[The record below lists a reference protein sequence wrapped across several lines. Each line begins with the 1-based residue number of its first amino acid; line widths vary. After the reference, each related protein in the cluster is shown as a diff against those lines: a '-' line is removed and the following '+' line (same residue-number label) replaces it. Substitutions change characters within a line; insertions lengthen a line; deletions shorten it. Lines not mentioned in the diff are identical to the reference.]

1 MTRVMKEALTGRTLS
16 DNPKAHRLTLRYTAA
31 ELVAVK
37 EAAAASGLTAT
48 DWVRSRSIP
57 RSCRPAIREIEP
69 GNRSKRPTSAI
80 DTRLFIELRRQ
91 GVNLNQIAHRLNSQD
106 LAHPADL
113 SAVIAEIRAI
123 LARLAKPSRTE

>member
-1 MTRVMKEALTGRTLS
+1 MGRTIS

-31 ELVAVK
+31 ELLAVK
-37 EAAAASGLTAT
+37 EAAAACGVSPY

-57 RSCRPAIREIEP
+57 RTGRSAIRKAEP
-69 GNRSKRPTSAI
+69 NSTGKRAVPGI

-91 GVNLNQIAHRLNSQD
+91 GVNLNQIAHRLNSND

-113 SAVIAEIRAI
+113 SAVIVEIRAI
-123 LARLAKPSRTE
+123 LGRLAKPPRTE